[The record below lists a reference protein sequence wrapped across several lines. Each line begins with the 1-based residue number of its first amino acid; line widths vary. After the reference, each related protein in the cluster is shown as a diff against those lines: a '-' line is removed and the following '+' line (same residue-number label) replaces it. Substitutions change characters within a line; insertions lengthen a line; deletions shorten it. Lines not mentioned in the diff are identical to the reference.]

1 MASPGPRFT
10 EDWKNMDYKVGLLGR
25 IAFLA
30 ASIFVLAYTIF
41 DDWGVFMISLFLIL
55 VVFQII
61 YLLKYSE
68 SSFQKVRTFLDNIK
82 QDKYSQLYP
91 VKFDGTETDDL
102 HIEFNA
108 ILAKLK
114 EDQAEKEANYH
125 YFRSVFKHLSIG
137 LITFGE
143 NGEIQIIN
151 TSAKRILDVEE
162 LTNISGIERINKELH
177 LAINNLRTG
186 GSELIKI
193 AHPDGIMQLS
203 VYVIELLMRG
213 EKFKLVSLQN
223 IQSELEEKEMEAWQN
238 LVKILTHEIMNSIAP
253 ISSLAGTIKSEI
265 ESKIDQVEPIS
276 SQDMEDYLMGM
287 TTIEKRS
294 EGLISFVSDFRSLAH
309 IPAPK
314 FSSIGISR
322 LFDQLE
328 TLLQHQLENND
339 ILLKKELNP
348 KELILFG
355 DQTQIEQVM
364 INLAQNAI
372 QALEDAEERII
383 TLRAFIDE
391 AGKIILEVS
400 DTGSGIEEEALS
412 KIFIPFFTTK
422 KKGSGIGLSLS
433 KQIMRRHKGNIQV
446 RSKQGEGTTFKLI
459 FNG

>member
-1 MASPGPRFT
+1 
-10 EDWKNMDYKVGLLGR
+10 MDYKVGLLGR

-30 ASIFVLAYTIF
+30 ASLFLLAYAII
-41 DDWGVFMISLFLIL
+41 DSWGVFMISLLLVL

-68 SSFQKVRTFLDNIK
+68 GSFKKVRVFLDNIK

-114 EDQAEKEANYH
+114 EDQAEKEANYQ

-143 NGEIQIIN
+143 NGGIQIVN
-151 TSAKRILDVEE
+151 TAAKRILDVDQ
-162 LTNISGIERINKELH
+162 LQNIAEVEHINKELH

-193 AHPDGIMQLS
+193 AHPDGIMQIS

-253 ISSLAGTIKSEI
+253 ISSLAGTIQSEI
-265 ESKIDQVEPIS
+265 ESKLENVEQITPN
-276 SQDMEDYLMGM
+276 DMEDYLMGIS
-287 TTIEKRS
+287 TIEKRS
-294 EGLISFVSDFRSLAH
+294 QGLISFVSDFRSLAH

-314 FSSIGISR
+314 FSSIAIAN
-322 LFDQLE
+322 LFHQLE
-328 TLLQHQLENND
+328 VLLQHQLENFQ
-339 ILLKKELNP
+339 IELIKEINP

-355 DQTQIEQVM
+355 DQTQIEQVL
-364 INLAQNAI
+364 INLTQNAI
-372 QALEDAEERII
+372 QAVEDSEVKRII
-383 TLRAFIDE
+383 LRAFIDE
-391 AGKIILEVS
+391 AGKIILEVA
-400 DTGSGIEEEALS
+400 DTGKGIEEEALS

-422 KKGSGIGLSLS
+422 SKGSGIGLSLS

-446 RSKQGEGTTFKLI
+446 RSVLGEGTTFKLI

>member
-1 MASPGPRFT
+1 
-10 EDWKNMDYKVGLLGR
+10 MDYKVGLLGR
-25 IAFLA
+25 IALLA
-30 ASIFVLAYTIF
+30 GSLFFLAYTII
-41 DDWGVFMISLFLIL
+41 DEWGVFMISLFIIM
-55 VVFQII
+55 VIIQII
-61 YLLKYSE
+61 FLLRYSE
-68 SSFQKVRTFLDNIK
+68 SSFKKVRTFLDNIK
-82 QDKYSQLYP
+82 QDKYSQVYP

-114 EDQAEKEANYH
+114 EDQAEKEANYQ

-143 NGEIQIIN
+143 NGEIQIMN
-151 TSAKRILDVEE
+151 TSAKRILNVDDLKNVDQ
-162 LTNISGIERINKELH
+162 IENLNKELF
-177 LAINNLRTG
+177 LAIKSLRTG

-253 ISSLAGTIKSEI
+253 ISSLAGTLKGELENQLEKNEGLNPS
-265 ESKIDQVEPIS
+265 DL
-276 SQDMEDYLMGM
+276 EDYLMGI

-309 IPAPK
+309 IPPPK
-314 FSSIGISR
+314 FSSIRISN
-322 LFDQLE
+322 LFEQLE
-328 TLLQHQLENND
+328 TLLHHQIQAGEIHL
-339 ILLKKELNP
+339 IKEIDP
-348 KELILFG
+348 EELILFG

-364 INLAQNAI
+364 INLTQNAI
-372 QALEDAEERII
+372 QAVEDSDEKII
-383 TLRAFIDE
+383 RLRAFIDE
-391 AGKIILEVS
+391 AGKIIIEVC
-400 DTGSGIEEEALS
+400 DTGKGIEEEALG

-446 RSKQGEGTTFKLI
+446 RSTIGEGTVFKLI

>member
-1 MASPGPRFT
+1 
-10 EDWKNMDYKVGLLGR
+10 MDYRVGLLGR
-25 IAFLA
+25 IALVAASLFFLA
-30 ASIFVLAYTIF
+30 YSII
-41 DDWGVFMISLFLIL
+41 DSWGVFMISLLIIL
-55 VVFQII
+55 VVVQIVFLI
-61 YLLKYSE
+61 RYAE
-68 SSFQKVRTFLDNIK
+68 SSFKKVRLFLDNIK
-82 QDKYSQLYP
+82 QDKYTQLYP

-114 EDQAEKEANYH
+114 EDQAEKEANYQ

-143 NGEIQIIN
+143 NGEIQILN
-151 TSAKRILDVEE
+151 VAAKRILNVNE
-162 LTNISGIERINKELH
+162 LKTIGKIEQINKELH
-177 LAINNLRTG
+177 LAIQNLRTG

-213 EKFKLVSLQN
+213 ERFKLVSLQN

-238 LVKILTHEIMNSIAP
+238 LVKVLTHEIMNSIAP
-253 ISSLAGTIKSEI
+253 ISSLAGTLKGEVGQRI
-265 ESKIDQVEPIS
+265 EQNEPLS
-276 SQDMEDYLMGM
+276 PSDMEDCLMGIS
-287 TTIEKRS
+287 TIEKRS

-314 FSSIGISR
+314 FGSIGIAR

-328 TLLQHQLENND
+328 ILLQNQLETNG
-339 ILLKKELNP
+339 ITLKKELDPN
-348 KELILFG
+348 ELILFG
-355 DQTQIEQVM
+355 DQNQIEQVL
-364 INLAQNAI
+364 INLLQNGI
-372 QALEDAEERII
+372 QALEDAEEKVII
-383 TLRAFIDE
+383 LRAFIDE
-391 AGKIILEVS
+391 AGKIIIEVC
-400 DTGSGIEEEALS
+400 DTGKGIEEEALG

-446 RSKQGEGTTFKLI
+446 RSKIGEGTTFKLI

>member
-1 MASPGPRFT
+1 MLRFT
-10 EDWKNMDYKVGLLGR
+10 EDSKNMDYRVGLLGR
-25 IAFLA
+25 IALVA
-30 ASIFVLAYTIF
+30 ASLFLLAYGII

-61 YLLKYSE
+61 FLIRYSE
-68 SSFQKVRTFLDNIK
+68 SSFKKVRLFLDNIK

-114 EDQAEKEANYH
+114 EDQAEKEANYQ

-143 NGEIQIIN
+143 NGEIQILN
-151 TSAKRILDVEE
+151 VAAKRILNVDE
-162 LTNISGIERINKELH
+162 LKNIAEIEQINKELH
-177 LAINNLRTG
+177 LAIQNLRTG

-213 EKFKLVSLQN
+213 ERFKLVSLQN

-253 ISSLAGTIKSEI
+253 ISSLAGTLKGELEHKI
-265 ESKIDQVEPIS
+265 EHNEPLNPS
-276 SQDMEDYLMGM
+276 DMEDCMMGIS
-287 TTIEKRS
+287 TIEKRS
-294 EGLISFVSDFRSLAH
+294 EGLIRFVSDFRSLAH
-309 IPAPK
+309 IPTPK
-314 FSSIGISR
+314 FGSIGIAR

-328 TLLQHQLENND
+328 ILLQNQLENQG
-339 ILLKKELNP
+339 ITLEKELNP
-348 KELILFG
+348 NELILFG
-355 DQTQIEQVM
+355 DQTQIEQVL
-364 INLAQNAI
+364 INLLQNAI
-372 QALEDAEERII
+372 QALDDAEEKKI

-391 AGKIILEVS
+391 AGKIIIEVS
-400 DTGSGIEEEALS
+400 DTGKGIEEEALS

-446 RSKQGEGTTFKLI
+446 RSTLGEGTTFKLI

>member
-1 MASPGPRFT
+1 
-10 EDWKNMDYKVGLLGR
+10 MDYKVGLLGR
-25 IAFLA
+25 IALLA
-30 ASIFVLAYTIF
+30 GSLFFLAYTII
-41 DDWGVFMISLFLIL
+41 DEWGVFMISLFIIM
-55 VVFQII
+55 VIIQII
-61 YLLKYSE
+61 FLLRYSE
-68 SSFQKVRTFLDNIK
+68 SSFKKVRTFLDNIK
-82 QDKYSQLYP
+82 QDKYSQVYP

-114 EDQAEKEANYH
+114 EDQAEKEANYQ

-143 NGEIQIIN
+143 NGEIQIMN
-151 TSAKRILDVEE
+151 TSAKRILNVDE
-162 LTNISGIERINKELH
+162 LKNVDQIESLNKELF
-177 LAINNLRTG
+177 LAIKSLRTG

-253 ISSLAGTIKSEI
+253 ISSLAGTLKGELENQLEKNEGLNPS
-265 ESKIDQVEPIS
+265 DL
-276 SQDMEDYLMGM
+276 EDYLMGI

-314 FSSIGISR
+314 FSSIRISN
-322 LFDQLE
+322 LFEQLE
-328 TLLQHQLENND
+328 TLLHHQIQAGEIHL
-339 ILLKKELNP
+339 IKEIDP
-348 KELILFG
+348 EELILFG

-364 INLAQNAI
+364 INLTQNAI
-372 QALEDAEERII
+372 QAVEDSDEKII
-383 TLRAFIDE
+383 RLRAFIDE
-391 AGKIILEVS
+391 AGKIIIEVC
-400 DTGSGIEEEALS
+400 DTGKGIEEEALG

-446 RSKQGEGTTFKLI
+446 RSTIGEGTVFKLI

>member
-1 MASPGPRFT
+1 
-10 EDWKNMDYKVGLLGR
+10 MDYKVGLLGR
-25 IAFLA
+25 IALLA
-30 ASIFVLAYTIF
+30 GSLFFLAYTII
-41 DDWGVFMISLFLIL
+41 DEWGVFMISLFIIM
-55 VVFQII
+55 VIIQII
-61 YLLKYSE
+61 FLLRYSE
-68 SSFQKVRTFLDNIK
+68 SSFKKVRAFLDNIK
-82 QDKYSQLYP
+82 QDKYSQVYP

-114 EDQAEKEANYH
+114 EDQAEKEANYQ

-143 NGEIQIIN
+143 NGEIQIMN
-151 TSAKRILDVEE
+151 TSAKRILNVDE
-162 LTNISGIERINKELH
+162 LKNVNQIENLNKELF
-177 LAINNLRTG
+177 LAIKSLRTG

-253 ISSLAGTIKSEI
+253 ISSLAGTLKGELENQLEKNEGLNPS
-265 ESKIDQVEPIS
+265 DL
-276 SQDMEDYLMGM
+276 EDYLMGI

-314 FSSIGISR
+314 FSSIRISN
-322 LFDQLE
+322 LFEQLE
-328 TLLQHQLENND
+328 TLLHHQIQAGEIHL
-339 ILLKKELNP
+339 IKEIDP
-348 KELILFG
+348 EELILFG

-364 INLAQNAI
+364 INLTQNAI
-372 QALEDAEERII
+372 QAVEDSDEKII
-383 TLRAFIDE
+383 RLRAFIDE
-391 AGKIILEVS
+391 AGKIIIEVC
-400 DTGSGIEEEALS
+400 DTGKGIEEEALG

-446 RSKQGEGTTFKLI
+446 RSTIGEGTVFKLI

>member
-1 MASPGPRFT
+1 
-10 EDWKNMDYKVGLLGR
+10 MDYKVGLLGR

-30 ASIFVLAYTIF
+30 ASLFLLAYTIF
-41 DDWGVFMISLFLIL
+41 DDWGVFMISLLLIL

-61 YLLKYSE
+61 YLLRYSE
-68 SSFQKVRTFLDNIK
+68 GSFQKVRTFLDNIK
-82 QDKYSQLYP
+82 EDKYSQLYP

-114 EDQAEKEANYH
+114 EDQAEKEANFQ

-143 NGEIQIIN
+143 NGQIQLLN
-151 TSAKRILDVEE
+151 TAAKRILDVENLVSIGE
-162 LTNISGIERINKELH
+162 IEGINKELY
-177 LAINNLRTG
+177 LAIHQLKTG

-213 EKFKLVSLQN
+213 EKFKLISLQN

-253 ISSLAGTIKSEI
+253 ISSLAGTIKDDLEK
-265 ESKIDQVEPIS
+265 KIDTVTPLS
-276 SQDMEDYLMGM
+276 SQDLEDYLMGIS
-287 TTIEKRS
+287 TIEKRS
-294 EGLISFVSDFRSLAH
+294 QGLISFVSDFRSLAH

-314 FSSIGISR
+314 FSSIAIAR

-328 TLLQHQLENND
+328 MLLQHQLESEK
-339 ILLKKELNP
+339 ITLVKHLNP

-364 INLAQNAI
+364 INLTQNAI
-372 QALEDAEERII
+372 HALEDCEEKRII
-383 TLRAFIDE
+383 LQAYIDE
-391 AGKIILEVS
+391 SGKIILEIS
-400 DTGSGIEEEALS
+400 DTGKGIEEEALD

-446 RSKQGEGTTFKLI
+446 KSKQGEGTTFKLI

>member
-1 MASPGPRFT
+1 
-10 EDWKNMDYKVGLLGR
+10 MDYKVGLLGR

-30 ASIFVLAYTIF
+30 ASIFILAYTIF
-41 DDWGVFMISLFLIL
+41 DSWGVFMISLFLIL

-61 YLLKYSE
+61 YLLMYSE
-68 SSFQKVRTFLDNIK
+68 SSFKKVRTFLDNIK
-82 QDKYSQLYP
+82 QDNYAQLYP

-108 ILAKLK
+108 ILSKLK
-114 EDQAEKEANYH
+114 EDQAEKEANFQF
-125 YFRSVFKHLSIG
+125 FRSVFKHLSIG
-137 LITFGE
+137 LMTFGE
-143 NGEIQIIN
+143 NGDIQIIN
-151 TSAKRILDVEE
+151 TAAKRILNVEE
-162 LTNISGIERINKELH
+162 LKTIKEIEGINKELH
-177 LAINNLRTG
+177 LAIQNLRTG

-253 ISSLAGTIKSEI
+253 ISSLAGTIKGDI
-265 ESKIDQVEPIS
+265 ESKIDTLDQIQP
-276 SQDMEDYLMGM
+276 QDLEDYLMGI

-309 IPAPK
+309 IPTPK
-314 FSSIGISR
+314 FSSIAITN

-328 TLLQHQLENND
+328 MLLHHQLEEGK
-339 ILLKKELNP
+339 ITLKKEVDP

-355 DQTQIEQVM
+355 DQTQIEQVL
-364 INLAQNAI
+364 INLTQNAI
-372 QALEDAEERII
+372 HALAESDEKII
-383 TLRAFIDE
+383 TLKAFIDE
-391 AGKIILEVS
+391 AGKIILEVC
-400 DTGSGIEEEALS
+400 DTGKGIDEEALS

-446 RSKQGEGTTFKLI
+446 KSVLGEGTRFKLI

>member
-1 MASPGPRFT
+1 
-10 EDWKNMDYKVGLLGR
+10 
-25 IAFLA
+25 
-30 ASIFVLAYTIF
+30 
-41 DDWGVFMISLFLIL
+41 MISLLLVL

-61 YLLKYSE
+61 YLLRYSE
-68 SSFQKVRTFLDNIK
+68 GSFKKVRIFLDNIK

-114 EDQAEKEANYH
+114 EDQAEKEANYQ

-143 NGEIQIIN
+143 NGEIQIVN
-151 TSAKRILDVEE
+151 TAAKRILDVEE
-162 LTNISGIERINKELH
+162 LKNIGEIEGINKELH

-253 ISSLAGTIKSEI
+253 ISSLAGTIQGEM
-265 ESKIDQVEPIS
+265 ESKLENVEKIS
-276 SQDMEDYLMGM
+276 PQDMEDYLMGIS
-287 TTIEKRS
+287 TIEKRS
-294 EGLISFVSDFRSLAH
+294 QGLISFVSDFRSLAH

-314 FSSIGISR
+314 FTSIPIAK

-328 TLLQHQLENND
+328 VLLQNQLEAHAIELIKD
-339 ILLKKELNP
+339 LNP

-364 INLAQNAI
+364 INLTQNAI
-372 QALEDAEERII
+372 QAVEDAEVKRII
-383 TLRAFIDE
+383 LRAFIDE

-400 DTGSGIEEEALS
+400 DTGKGIEEEALS

-446 RSKQGEGTTFKLI
+446 RSAQGEGTTFKLI

>member
-1 MASPGPRFT
+1 MLRFT
-10 EDWKNMDYKVGLLGR
+10 EDSKNMDYRVGLLGR
-25 IAFLA
+25 IALVA
-30 ASIFVLAYTIF
+30 ASLFLLAYGII

-55 VVFQII
+55 MVFQII
-61 YLLKYSE
+61 FLIRYSE
-68 SSFQKVRTFLDNIK
+68 SSFKKVRLFLDNIK

-114 EDQAEKEANYH
+114 EDQAEKEANYQ

-143 NGEIQIIN
+143 NGEIQILN
-151 TSAKRILDVEE
+151 VAAKRILNVDE
-162 LTNISGIERINKELH
+162 LKNIAEIEQINKELH
-177 LAINNLRTG
+177 LAIQNLRTG

-213 EKFKLVSLQN
+213 ERFKLVSLQN

-253 ISSLAGTIKSEI
+253 ISSLAGTLKGELEHKI
-265 ESKIDQVEPIS
+265 EHNEPLNPS
-276 SQDMEDYLMGM
+276 DMEDCMMGIS
-287 TTIEKRS
+287 TIEKRS

-309 IPAPK
+309 IPTPK
-314 FSSIGISR
+314 FGSIGIAR

-328 TLLQHQLENND
+328 ILLQNQLENQG
-339 ILLKKELNP
+339 ITLEKELNP
-348 KELILFG
+348 NELILFG
-355 DQTQIEQVM
+355 DQTQIEQVL
-364 INLAQNAI
+364 INLLQNAI
-372 QALEDAEERII
+372 QALDDAEEKKI

-391 AGKIILEVS
+391 AGKIIIEVS
-400 DTGSGIEEEALS
+400 DTGKGIEEEALS

-446 RSKQGEGTTFKLI
+446 RSTLGEGTTFKLI

>member
-1 MASPGPRFT
+1 
-10 EDWKNMDYKVGLLGR
+10 MDYKVGLLGR
-25 IAFLA
+25 IALLAGTLFL
-30 ASIFVLAYTIF
+30 LAYTIF
-41 DDWGVFMISLFLIL
+41 DEWGVFVTSLCIIL
-55 VVFQII
+55 GIIQII
-61 YLLKYSE
+61 FLLRYSE
-68 SSFQKVRTFLDNIK
+68 SSFKKVRTFLDNIK
-82 QDKYSQLYP
+82 QDKYSQVYP

-114 EDQAEKEANYH
+114 EDQAEKEANYQ

-143 NGEIQIIN
+143 NGNIQILN
-151 TSAKRILDVEE
+151 VAAKRILNVDE
-162 LTNISGIERINKELH
+162 LKNIGEIANVNKELH
-177 LAINNLRTG
+177 LAIQNLRTG

-253 ISSLAGTIKSEI
+253 ISSLAGTLKSDI
-265 ESKIDQVEPIS
+265 EHKIEHNEEATEEEL
-276 SQDMEDYLMGM
+276 EDFLMGM
-287 TTIEKRS
+287 GTIEKRS
-294 EGLISFVSDFRSLAH
+294 EGLINFVSDFRSLAH

-314 FSSIGISR
+314 FTSIRIST
-322 LFDQLE
+322 LFEQLD
-328 TLLQHQLENND
+328 TLLQHQIETQGIRLIQEID
-339 ILLKKELNP
+339 PE
-348 KELILFG
+348 ELILFG

-364 INLAQNAI
+364 INLTQNAI
-372 QALEDAEERII
+372 QAVEESEEKII
-383 TLRAFIDE
+383 RLRAFIDE
-391 AGKIILEVS
+391 AGKIIIEVC
-400 DTGSGIEEEALS
+400 DTGKGIEEEALG

-446 RSKQGEGTTFKLI
+446 RSQLGEGTTFKLI

>member
-1 MASPGPRFT
+1 
-10 EDWKNMDYKVGLLGR
+10 MDYKVGLLGR
-25 IAFLA
+25 IALLA
-30 ASIFVLAYTIF
+30 GSLFFLAYTII
-41 DDWGVFMISLFLIL
+41 DEWGVFMISLFIIM
-55 VVFQII
+55 VIIQII
-61 YLLKYSE
+61 FLLRYSE
-68 SSFQKVRTFLDNIK
+68 SSFKKVRTFLDNIK
-82 QDKYSQLYP
+82 QDKYSQVYP

-114 EDQAEKEANYH
+114 EDQAEKEANYQ

-143 NGEIQIIN
+143 NGEIQIMN
-151 TSAKRILDVEE
+151 TSAKRILNVDE
-162 LTNISGIERINKELH
+162 LKNVDQIENLNKELF
-177 LAINNLRTG
+177 LAIKSLRTG

-253 ISSLAGTIKSEI
+253 ISSLAGTLKGELENQLEKNEGLNPS
-265 ESKIDQVEPIS
+265 DL
-276 SQDMEDYLMGM
+276 EDYLMGI

-309 IPAPK
+309 IPPPK
-314 FSSIGISR
+314 FSSIRISN
-322 LFDQLE
+322 LFEQLE
-328 TLLQHQLENND
+328 TLLHHQIQAGEIHL
-339 ILLKKELNP
+339 IKEIDP
-348 KELILFG
+348 EELILFG

-364 INLAQNAI
+364 INLTQNAI
-372 QALEDAEERII
+372 QAVEDSDEKII
-383 TLRAFIDE
+383 RLRAFIDE
-391 AGKIILEVS
+391 AGKIIIEVC
-400 DTGSGIEEEALS
+400 DTGKGIEEEALG

-446 RSKQGEGTTFKLI
+446 RSTIGEGTVFKLI

>member
-1 MASPGPRFT
+1 
-10 EDWKNMDYKVGLLGR
+10 MDYRVGLLGR
-25 IAFLA
+25 IALVA
-30 ASIFVLAYTIF
+30 ASLFLLAYAMI
-41 DDWGVFMISLFLIL
+41 DGWGVFMISLFLIL

-61 YLLKYSE
+61 FLVRYSE
-68 SSFQKVRTFLDNIK
+68 SSFKKVRLFLDNIK

-114 EDQAEKEANYH
+114 EDQAEKEANYQ

-143 NGEIQIIN
+143 DGEIQILN
-151 TSAKRILDVEE
+151 VAAKRILNVDD
-162 LTNISGIERINKELH
+162 LKSISDIESINKELH
-177 LAINNLRTG
+177 LAIQNLRTG

-238 LVKILTHEIMNSIAP
+238 LVKVLTHEIMNSIAP
-253 ISSLAGTIKSEI
+253 ISSLAGTLKGEI
-265 ESKIDQVEPIS
+265 EYKMDHNEPLS
-276 SQDMEDYLMGM
+276 PTDMEDCLLGI

-309 IPAPK
+309 IPTPK
-314 FSSIGISR
+314 FGSIGISR

-328 TLLQHQLENND
+328 VLLQNQLEAQE
-339 ILLKKELNP
+339 IKLIKELNP

-355 DQTQIEQVM
+355 DQMQIEQVM
-364 INLAQNAI
+364 INLLQNAI
-372 QALEDAEERII
+372 QALEDSDEKVI

-400 DTGSGIEEEALS
+400 DTGKGIEEEALG

-446 RSKQGEGTTFKLI
+446 RSTLGEGTTFKLI

>member
-1 MASPGPRFT
+1 
-10 EDWKNMDYKVGLLGR
+10 
-25 IAFLA
+25 
-30 ASIFVLAYTIF
+30 
-41 DDWGVFMISLFLIL
+41 MISLFIIM
-55 VVFQII
+55 VIIQII
-61 YLLKYSE
+61 FLLRYSE
-68 SSFQKVRTFLDNIK
+68 SSFKKVRTFLDNIK
-82 QDKYSQLYP
+82 QDKYSQVYP

-114 EDQAEKEANYH
+114 EDQAEKEANYQ

-143 NGEIQIIN
+143 NGEIQIMN
-151 TSAKRILDVEE
+151 TSAKRILNVDE
-162 LTNISGIERINKELH
+162 LKNVNQIENLNKELF
-177 LAINNLRTG
+177 LAIKSLRTG

-253 ISSLAGTIKSEI
+253 ISSLAGTLKGELENQLEKNEGLNPS
-265 ESKIDQVEPIS
+265 DL
-276 SQDMEDYLMGM
+276 EDYLMGI

-314 FSSIGISR
+314 FSSIRISN
-322 LFDQLE
+322 LFEQLE
-328 TLLQHQLENND
+328 TLLHHQIQAGEIHL
-339 ILLKKELNP
+339 IKEIDP
-348 KELILFG
+348 EELILFG

-364 INLAQNAI
+364 INLTQNAI
-372 QALEDAEERII
+372 QAVEDSDEKII
-383 TLRAFIDE
+383 RLRAFIDE
-391 AGKIILEVS
+391 AGKIIIEVC
-400 DTGSGIEEEALS
+400 DTGKGIEEEALG

-446 RSKQGEGTTFKLI
+446 RSTIGEGTVFKLI

>member
-1 MASPGPRFT
+1 
-10 EDWKNMDYKVGLLGR
+10 MDYRVGLLGR
-25 IAFLA
+25 IALLA
-30 ASIFVLAYTIF
+30 ASLFLLAYGMI
-41 DDWGVFMISLFLIL
+41 DDWGVFLISLFLIL

-61 YLLKYSE
+61 FLIRYSE
-68 SSFQKVRTFLDNIK
+68 SSFKKVRLFLDNIK

-114 EDQAEKEANYH
+114 EDQADKEANYQ

-143 NGEIQIIN
+143 NGEIQILN
-151 TSAKRILDVEE
+151 VAAKRILNVDE
-162 LTNISGIERINKELH
+162 LKNIAEIEQVNKELH
-177 LAINNLRTG
+177 LAIQNLRTG

-213 EKFKLVSLQN
+213 ERFKLVSLQN

-253 ISSLAGTIKSEI
+253 ISSLAGTLKGELEYKI
-265 ESKIDQVEPIS
+265 EHNEPLNPS
-276 SQDMEDYLMGM
+276 DMEDCMMGIS
-287 TTIEKRS
+287 TIEKRS

-309 IPAPK
+309 IPTPK

-328 TLLQHQLENND
+328 ILLQNQLENQG
-339 ILLKKELNP
+339 ITLEKELNP
-348 KELILFG
+348 NELILFG
-355 DQTQIEQVM
+355 DQTQIEQVL
-364 INLAQNAI
+364 INLLQNAI
-372 QALEDAEERII
+372 QALEDAEEKKI

-391 AGKIILEVS
+391 AGKIIIEVS
-400 DTGSGIEEEALS
+400 DTGKGIEEEALG

-446 RSKQGEGTTFKLI
+446 RSTLGEGTTFKLI

>member
-1 MASPGPRFT
+1 
-10 EDWKNMDYKVGLLGR
+10 MDYRVGLLGR
-25 IAFLA
+25 IGLLAGSLFL
-30 ASIFVLAYTIF
+30 LAYSISSS
-41 DDWGVFMISLFLIL
+41 WGVFVTSLLLII
-55 VVFQII
+55 VVLQIVFM
-61 YLLKYSE
+61 LRYSE
-68 SSFQKVRTFLDNIK
+68 SSFKKVRLFLDNIK

-114 EDQAEKEANYH
+114 EDQAEKEANYQ

-143 NGEIQIIN
+143 NGDIQILN
-151 TSAKRILDVEE
+151 VAAKRILNVDELKNIHEVE
-162 LTNISGIERINKELH
+162 SINKELH
-177 LAINNLRTG
+177 LAIQNLRTG

-213 EKFKLVSLQN
+213 ERFKLVSLQN

-253 ISSLAGTIKSEI
+253 ISSLAGTLKGEL
-265 ESKIDQVEPIS
+265 EYKIDHNESLNPS
-276 SQDMEDYLMGM
+276 DMEDCMMGIS
-287 TTIEKRS
+287 TIEKRS
-294 EGLISFVSDFRSLAH
+294 EGLIRFVSDFRSLAH
-309 IPAPK
+309 IPTPK
-314 FSSIGISR
+314 FGSIGISK

-328 TLLQHQLENND
+328 ILLQHQLD
-339 ILLKKELNP
+339 SLQITLKKELNP
-348 KELILFG
+348 EELILFG
-355 DQTQIEQVM
+355 DQTQIEQVL
-364 INLAQNAI
+364 INLLQNAI
-372 QALEDAEERII
+372 QAVEDSDLKII
-383 TLRAFIDE
+383 TLKAFIDE
-391 AGKIILEVS
+391 AGKIIIEVT
-400 DTGSGIEEEALS
+400 DTGKGIEEEALG

-446 RSKQGEGTTFKLI
+446 RSVLGEGTTFKLI

>member
-1 MASPGPRFT
+1 
-10 EDWKNMDYKVGLLGR
+10 MDYRVGLLGR
-25 IAFLA
+25 IALVA
-30 ASIFVLAYTIF
+30 ASLFLLGYASI
-41 DDWGVFMISLFLIL
+41 DNWGVFMISLFLIL

-61 YLLKYSE
+61 FLIRYSE
-68 SSFQKVRTFLDNIK
+68 SSFKKVRLFLDNIK

-114 EDQAEKEANYH
+114 EDQAEKEANYQ

-143 NGEIQIIN
+143 DGEIQILN
-151 TSAKRILDVEE
+151 VAAKRILNITE
-162 LTNISGIERINKELH
+162 LKNISEIEKINKELH
-177 LAINNLRTG
+177 LAVQNLRTG

-213 EKFKLVSLQN
+213 ERFKLVSLQN

-253 ISSLAGTIKSEI
+253 ISSLASTLKGEI
-265 ESKIDQVEPIS
+265 EYKMDHNEAMEPS
-276 SQDMEDYLMGM
+276 DLEDCLMGIS
-287 TTIEKRS
+287 TIEKRS
-294 EGLISFVSDFRSLAH
+294 EGLISFVSEFRSLAH
-309 IPAPK
+309 IPTPK
-314 FSSIGISR
+314 FGIIGISR

-328 TLLQHQLENND
+328 ILLQNQLEAQGITLD
-339 ILLKKELNP
+339 KELNP

-364 INLAQNAI
+364 INLLQNAI
-372 QALEDAEERII
+372 QALEDAPEKKI
-383 TLRAFIDE
+383 TLGAFIDE
-391 AGKIILEVS
+391 AGKIVLEVS
-400 DTGSGIEEEALS
+400 DTGKGIEEEALG

-446 RSKQGEGTTFKLI
+446 RSTLGVGTTFKLI

>member
-1 MASPGPRFT
+1 
-10 EDWKNMDYKVGLLGR
+10 MDYKVGLLGR

-30 ASIFVLAYTIF
+30 ASLFLLAYAII
-41 DDWGVFMISLFLIL
+41 DSWGVFMISLFLVL

-61 YLLKYSE
+61 YLLRYSE
-68 SSFQKVRTFLDNIK
+68 GSFNKVRVFLDNIK

-114 EDQAEKEANYH
+114 EDQAEKEANYQ

-143 NGEIQIIN
+143 NGGIQIVN
-151 TSAKRILDVEE
+151 TAAKRILDVEE
-162 LTNISGIERINKELH
+162 LKNIGEIEGINKELH

-193 AHPDGIMQLS
+193 AHPDGIMQIS

-253 ISSLAGTIKSEI
+253 ISSLAGTIQGEM
-265 ESKIDQVEPIS
+265 ESKIEHLEQITPSE
-276 SQDMEDYLMGM
+276 MEDYLMGIS
-287 TTIEKRS
+287 TIEKRS
-294 EGLISFVSDFRSLAH
+294 QGLISFVSDFRSLAH
-309 IPAPK
+309 IPTPK
-314 FSSIGISR
+314 FSSIAISK
-322 LFDQLE
+322 LFNQLE
-328 TLLQHQLENND
+328 VLLQHQLETFD
-339 ILLKKELNP
+339 IEFIKEISP

-355 DQTQIEQVM
+355 DQTQIEQVL
-364 INLAQNAI
+364 INLTQNAI
-372 QALEDAEERII
+372 QAVEDSDVKRII
-383 TLRAFIDE
+383 LRAFIDE

-400 DTGSGIEEEALS
+400 DTGKGIEEEALS

-422 KKGSGIGLSLS
+422 SKGSGIGLSLS

-446 RSKQGEGTTFKLI
+446 RSTQGEGTTFKLI

>member
-1 MASPGPRFT
+1 
-10 EDWKNMDYKVGLLGR
+10 MDYRVGLLGR
-25 IAFLA
+25 IALVSASLFL
-30 ASIFVLAYTIF
+30 LAYSVLDT
-41 DDWGVFMISLFLIL
+41 WGVFMTSLFLIL
-55 VVFQII
+55 VVVQIVF
-61 YLLKYSE
+61 LLRYSE
-68 SSFQKVRTFLDNIK
+68 SSFKKVRIFLDNIK

-114 EDQAEKEANYH
+114 EDQAEKEANYQ

-143 NGEIQIIN
+143 NGEIQILN
-151 TSAKRILDVEE
+151 VAAKRILNVDE
-162 LTNISGIERINKELH
+162 LKNIAEIEAINKELH
-177 LAINNLRTG
+177 LAIQNLRTG

-253 ISSLAGTIKSEI
+253 ISSLAGTLKGEL
-265 ESKIDQVEPIS
+265 EYKIDHNEPLLPT
-276 SQDMEDYLMGM
+276 DMEDCMMGIS
-287 TTIEKRS
+287 TIEKRS
-294 EGLISFVSDFRSLAH
+294 EGLIGFVSDFRSLAH

-314 FSSIGISR
+314 FTSIGIAK

-328 TLLQHQLENND
+328 VLLQNQLESQQIN
-339 ILLKKELNP
+339 LKKELSP

-355 DQTQIEQVM
+355 DQNQIEQVL
-364 INLAQNAI
+364 INLLQNAI
-372 QALEDAEERII
+372 QALEDSEEKII
-383 TLRAFIDE
+383 TLKAYIDE
-391 AGKIILEVS
+391 AGKIILEVC
-400 DTGSGIEEEALS
+400 DTGKGIEEEALS

-446 RSKQGEGTTFKLI
+446 RSKLGEGTTFKLI